1 MLSILRPAVVL
12 FAMLTLLTG
21 AAYPALV
28 TVLAQALF
36 PHQARGSL
44 VVDAGGAVVGSELIG
59 QSFSGPEWFWSRP
72 SATAPM
78 PYHAAGSGGANQAAT
93 NPALV
98 DAFRA
103 RIQALRAAD
112 PGNPMPIPQDLVTS
126 SASGLDPHVS
136 PEAAHWQ
143 ADRVAR
149 ARGLPA
155 VEVHALVER
164 HVEPSPLGLLG
175 RPRVNV
181 LALNRALSGPK

>member
-1 MLSILRPAVVL
+1 MLSTLRPAVVL

-28 TVLAQALF
+28 TALAQIVF
-36 PHQARGSL
+36 PHQAAGSL
-44 VVDAGGAVVGSELIG
+44 VVDTGGTVVGSALIG
-59 QSFSGPEWFWSRP
+59 QPFSGSEWFWSRP

-78 PYHAAGSGGANQAAT
+78 PYNAAGSTGANQAAT

-98 DAFRA
+98 DAFSA
-103 RIQALRAAD
+103 RVDALRAAD
-112 PGNPMPIPQDLVTS
+112 PDNRRPIPQDLVTT
-126 SASGLDPHVS
+126 SASGLDPHIS

-181 LALNRALSGPK
+181 LALNRALAASK